1 MDVVK
6 ERQAAL
12 WELVNRAYA
21 VLNVAHKKDWVGL
34 DNPAILKLENDLNLF
49 CIGFAVDY
57 ELERA
62 VLLEAAE
69 KIMGK
74 TSHYEEIAR
83 AMVKI
88 LKEEQC
94 K

>member
-12 WELVNRAYA
+12 WELVNRVYA

-34 DNPAILKLENDLNLF
+34 DNPAILKLENDVNLF
-49 CIGFAVDY
+49 CLQFAVDY

-62 VLLEAAE
+62 VWLEAAE
-69 KIMGK
+69 KQLR
-74 TSHYEEIAR
+74 EEGCKE
-83 AMVKI
+83 VKE
-88 LKEEQC
+88 K